1 MRVAELSRR
10 TGVSV
15 ASIKYYLREG
25 LLPAGERTGPNQADY
40 GDGHVHRLRLVRA
53 LLDVGGLSVA
63 AAQEVI
69 GAVDDERVA
78 LHGALGA
85 AQEAVMRR
93 TESLDDEASSRA
105 EKVVDDLVARRG
117 WHVHPANPGRRSAV
131 DVLATLERLEH
142 GEVAGLLDTYAEA
155 MEGVAD
161 EEVGAVVVREDRGR
175 SVEGVVTGIVL
186 GGALLLGLRGMA
198 QESGSARRLG
208 LGLGGGVQRS
218 VK

>member
-63 AAQEVI
+63 AAKEVLA
-69 GAVDDERVA
+69 AVDDDRIA
-78 LHGALGA
+78 LHDALGT
-85 AQEAVMRR
+85 AQAAVMARSEPR
-93 TESLDDEASSRA
+93 ADAATARA

-117 WHVHPANPGRRSAV
+117 WHVVPGNPGRRSAV
-131 DVLATLERLEH
+131 DLLATLERLGREQ
-142 GEVAGLLDTYAEA
+142 VPDLLDLYAEA
-155 MEGVAD
+155 MEAVA
-161 EEVGAVVVREDRGR
+161 EREVGAVVVQEDRNR

-186 GGALLLGLRGMA
+186 GGALILALRGMA
-198 QESGSARRLG
+198 QENASARRLG
-208 LGLGGGVQRS
+208 
-218 VK
+218 